1 MDDYLCSVIKRFA
14 YYRELGLRAMEQ
26 LEPRALF
33 WRYNRESNSIAII
46 VGHLYGNMLSR
57 WTNFLSEDG
66 EKAWRNR
73 DAEFEETIRS
83 RDELLSRWNAG
94 WDCLLAALES
104 LTAEDLRKTVT
115 IRGEKHT
122 VVDAVNRQL
131 SHYAY
136 HVGQIVFIAK
146 MIRDEQWRSLSI
158 ARGKSRDFNKKM
170 AGKHKSGQGE

>member
-1 MDDYLCSVIKRFA
+1 MDDYLPGVIKRFA
-14 YYRELGLRAMEQ
+14 YYRELGRRAMEQ
-26 LEPRALF
+26 LEPEALF

-46 VGHLYGNMLSR
+46 VGHLHGNMLSR
-57 WTNFLSEDG
+57 WTRFLDEDG
-66 EKAWRNR
+66 EKPWRNR

-94 WDCLLAALES
+94 WDCLMAALEP
-104 LTAEDLRKTVT
+104 LTTEDLRKTVT

-122 VVDAVNRQL
+122 VVEAINRQL

-146 MIRDEQWRSLSI
+146 MIRDEQWQSLSI
-158 ARGKSRDFNKKM
+158 ARGKSRDFNKTM
-170 AGKHKSGQGE
+170 AGKYKSGQGE